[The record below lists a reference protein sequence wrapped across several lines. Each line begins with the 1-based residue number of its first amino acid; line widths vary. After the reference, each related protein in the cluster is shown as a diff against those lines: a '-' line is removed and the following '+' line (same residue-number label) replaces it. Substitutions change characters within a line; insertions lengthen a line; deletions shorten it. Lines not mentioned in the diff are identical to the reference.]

1 MFLKENIDETFTKQ
15 FNEVGITNKDD
26 IITILN
32 GFNQIAEIGY
42 MWYVN
47 NIIKNKQKN
56 D

>member
-42 MWYVN
+42 MCVN
-47 NIIKNKQKN
+47 NIIKQAKE
-56 D
+56 